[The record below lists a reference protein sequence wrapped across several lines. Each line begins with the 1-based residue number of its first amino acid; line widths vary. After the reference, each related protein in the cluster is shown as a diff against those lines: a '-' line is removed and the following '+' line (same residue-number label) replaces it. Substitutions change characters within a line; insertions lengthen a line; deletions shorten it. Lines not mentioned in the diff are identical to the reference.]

1 MLLKLVQSGK
11 LQPSQLITHRKQTC
25 RSFHTNIQLTK
36 DADFKLNEMEKAYE
50 TFGAAAQHGALK
62 VVIDVD

>member
-1 MLLKLVQSGK
+1 M
-11 LQPSQLITHRKQTC
+11 
-25 RSFHTNIQLTK
+25 K

>member
-11 LQPSQLITHRKQTC
+11 LQPSQLITHRKTSSSYF
-25 RSFHTNIQLTK
+25 RSDMWLTK